1 MRGTT
6 KGTGATNKDRRC
18 RERAGQYSTNQFLEN
33 FVKYRNIDKL
43 TREVIVALIDMIY
56 IYEGNKVKIVFKYQY
71 PFKAAMEYFEN
82 NKDLLNI
89 PHAKAL
95 LGA

>member
-1 MRGTT
+1 M
-6 KGTGATNKDRRC
+6 
-18 RERAGQYSTNQFLEN
+18 
-33 FVKYRNIDKL
+33 

-56 IYEGNKVKIVFKYQY
+56 IYEGNKIKIVFKYQY